1 MGQYYQIAFKHEG
14 KRVIVN
20 DRRVAGEGYI
30 MAKLLEHS
38 WLGCDI
44 ADAVAREMH
53 GNPLR
58 LAWVGDYADD
68 GDEVEVATR
77 GDVSYKRVWGHD
89 HKHEFPA
96 NDNGFDYSHKWLVN
110 HDKKLAVSF
119 DEYIAASK
127 TKYGVIAPFP
137 LLTAIGNNRGGG
149 DYYEDLP
156 DFDKVGTWVW
166 DLISIEDT
174 KPDGY
179 EDFRVVFKE
188 G

>member
-1 MGQYYQIAFKHEG
+1 MGQYYRIAFKHEG
-14 KRVIVN
+14 KRVVVN
-20 DRRVAGEGYI
+20 DRQIKGEGYI

-44 ADAVAREMH
+44 ADAVAREMY

-58 LAWVGDYADD
+58 LAWVGD
-68 GDEVEVATR
+68 
-77 GDVSYKRVWGHD
+77 
-89 HKHEFPA
+89 HKHESPA
-96 NDNGFDYSHKWLVN
+96 DDNGFDYSHKWLVN

-149 DYYEDLP
+149 DYYESHS

-166 DLISIEDT
+166 DLISIEDA
-174 KPDGY
+174 KPEGY